1 MLVDV
6 VQTEEYIKG
15 GWTQDY
21 KGYKVISAVSVN
33 DMEKYSGRLKSG
45 GVYIHCISNAPAI
58 SLDICLN
65 EISGRNFPHLGITAQ
80 RGLAYCYRLLGEAQW
95 YNFDCALGR
104 DSSWKLDMKLHI
116 CISKSKKYEL
126 MIYLPSLCYVSGL
139 NLNCG
144 EGYTINPVPQAKT
157 KYLFIGSSISFGIGV
172 TSNAFM
178 LGNIFTRKCRSDVTT
193 VAFNCYNYFLFL
205 NQFITDHIK
214 EIKAADVI
222 FLECDHK
229 NFPQTTTVQN
239 FPQILENLLQK
250 TDSKIVLWNQPT
262 LKGVTFAGS
271 WIKRECI
278 FAEIQK
284 MRHIFPKRVAL
295 CDNNEAWSDFE
306 FDMYAYSSNF
316 INDNG
321 FVWLQKKLNR
331 ILEEKMWSI

>member
-1 MLVDV
+1 
-6 VQTEEYIKG
+6 
-15 GWTQDY
+15 
-21 KGYKVISAVSVN
+21 
-33 DMEKYSGRLKSG
+33 MEG
-45 GVYIHCISNAPAI
+45 
-58 SLDICLN
+58 
-65 EISGRNFPHLGITAQ
+65 
-80 RGLAYCYRLLGEAQW
+80 
-95 YNFDCALGR
+95 
-104 DSSWKLDMKLHI
+104 
-116 CISKSKKYEL
+116 
-126 MIYLPSLCYVSGL
+126 
-139 NLNCG
+139 
-144 EGYTINPVPQAKT
+144 
-157 KYLFIGSSISFGIGV
+157 
-172 TSNAFM
+172 
-178 LGNIFTRKCRSDVTT
+178 
-193 VAFNCYNYFLFL
+193 
-205 NQFITDHIK
+205 IK

-271 WIKRECI
+271 RIKRECI

-284 MRHIFPKRVAL
+284 MRHIFPKRVVL